1 MAEQIAV
8 LGIEART
15 KGLSEA
21 VRDLDNLESAGAR
34 AERATD
40 GLSNQLSTLRNVL
53 ISVGA
58 AATVREII
66 NAADSWGQYASRIRM
81 ATDSVEEYEYA
92 QSRMLESANRTFR
105 SIEETRESFIQ
116 MSPILRDLGLTLG
129 ESVDALDTFSGLLVV
144 NAANAERGAR
154 AQAAF
159 SKALQTGRVD
169 SEGWQSILASIPTV
183 VDLIAESTGRTASE
197 IRQLGITGKLAVD
210 DLVTSLV
217 QGNEQILRQVDEMP
231 TTVADALQRL
241 TNQAKEYVGV
251 GNEARGTTESLVS
264 ALNLVADN
272 FELIAGAA
280 TVAGAAIL
288 GRYLGPMVASAA
300 ATIRQ
305 TLAKRAALKAEID
318 LASAIRATALI
329 EAKAATTTA
338 QRTVAL
344 NVAANAEQRL
354 AVAQA
359 GSLTVATAARGALAL
374 LGGHIGAVTLALTA
388 GAAAWSIWGSK
399 AKEATTVNTAA
410 AELRVREIE
419 AEMRE
424 LEQRINRTN
433 SEGARQNW
441 IARIGRLN
449 EEARGL
455 RQALREL
462 TGGVNESER
471 ANNRLSAYLRERRS
485 VAEQMQDDL
494 SNEKEAFK
502 AATRGVKEG
511 SAEYTQ
517 ALEAYYRKVEE
528 IRSRYEKKGAAAPE
542 DETQRY
548 VDALRQQLRA
558 TEQLTAAETVLRD
571 VQDGRIKLE
580 GQNTLQ
586 SVLNIAR
593 QIDAA
598 TALNRAREQG
608 KALTESMRTPIE
620 VLYAEERRLDDL
632 MKAGVISRETYSR
645 ALEKARDAYYQTT
658 EAAKTAREEEERLR
672 GMLDA
677 TPSAQLER
685 TRADMILLRDA
696 FLSGADGIETVEQ
709 YIEAVQ
715 TRLGMLP
722 EEIKTVGDAMDE
734 FAIQAARSIQSTLAD
749 ALYSIGDDSDDMA
762 KRFGEAVKRMV
773 ADAVAAD
780 LGRRLFGDMGSTG
793 NVGGWVGSAL
803 GWLGGLMSFDGGGYT
818 GSGPRSGGLDGK
830 GGRLALIHPQ
840 ETIIDH
846 TSPVPSFMGGGNSYN
861 VTVHVPPGSPMETR
875 RAAAAGAREALSLME
890 RSNRFR

>member
-15 KGLSEA
+15 RGLSEA
-21 VRDLDNLESAGAR
+21 VRDLDNLESAGVR
-34 AERATD
+34 ADKSTA
-40 GLSNQLSTLRNVL
+40 GLSNQLSTLRSALVA
-53 ISVGA
+53 VGA
-58 AATVREII
+58 AATVRTII

-81 ATDSVEEYEYA
+81 ATDSVQEYEYA

-183 VDLIAESTGRTASE
+183 VDLIAESTGRAASE
-197 IRQLGITGKLAVD
+197 VRQLGITGKLSVD

-217 QGNEQILRQVDEMP
+217 RGNEEILRQVDEMP

-251 GNEARGTTESLVS
+251 GNEARGTTEALVGAINS
-264 ALNLVADN
+264 VADS
-272 FELIAGAA
+272 FTAIAGAA
-280 TVAGAAIL
+280 TIAGAAIA
-288 GRYLGPMVASAA
+288 GRYLGAITASAA
-300 ATIRQ
+300 ATVRQ
-305 TLAKRAALKAEID
+305 TLARRAALVAEID
-318 LASAIRATALI
+318 LARAIQATSII
-329 EAKAATTTA
+329 EAKAATTSAARTA
-338 QRTVAL
+338 AL
-344 NVAANAEQRL
+344 NAAAAASAR
-354 AVAQA
+354 AAAAQA
-359 GSLTVATAARGALAL
+359 GVVTGATVARGALML
-374 LGGHIGAVTLALTA
+374 LGGPIGAITTALTV
-388 GAAAWSIWGSK
+388 GAAAWALWGSK
-399 AKEATTVNTAA
+399 AKEATQVNTAA

-455 RQALREL
+455 RQALREM
-462 TGGVNESER
+462 TGGVDEAER
-471 ANNRLSAYLRERRS
+471 ANSRLNAYLKERRS
-485 VAEQMQDDL
+485 IAQQLEDDL
-494 SNEKEAFK
+494 SNEKDAFK

-558 TEQLTAAETVLRD
+558 TEQLTVAETVLRD

-645 ALEKARDAYYQTT
+645 ALERARDAYYQTT

-696 FLSGADGIETVEQ
+696 FLSGADGIRTVEQ

-734 FAIQAARSIQSTLAD
+734 FAIQAARSIQTTLAD
-749 ALYSIGDDSDDMA
+749 ALYSVGDSTDDMA
-762 KRFGEAVKRMV
+762 KRFGQAIKRMI

-780 LGRRLFGDMGSTG
+780 FAKRLFGDMGTTG
-793 NVGGWVGSAL
+793 SVGGWAGQAL
-803 GWLGGLMSFDGGGYT
+803 SWLGTAFGGFRAGGG
-818 GSGPRSGGLDGK
+818 SVEAGK
-830 GGRLALIHPQ
+830 AYVVGERRPELF
-840 ETIIDH
+840 
-846 TSPVPSFMGGGNSYN
+846 VPSTSGMILPDAGMAMGGGNSYN